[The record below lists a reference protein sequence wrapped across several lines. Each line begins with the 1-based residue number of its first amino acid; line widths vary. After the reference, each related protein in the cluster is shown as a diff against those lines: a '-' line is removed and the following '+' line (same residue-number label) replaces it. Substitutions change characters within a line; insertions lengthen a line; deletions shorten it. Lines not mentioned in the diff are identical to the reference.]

1 MPRDA
6 SFTLVQIEVE
16 KRRSVLIAKGRSA
29 GQGISPLA
37 YGGILDSYFRFL
49 VVTET
54 SFAALYRLEHWIL

>member
-6 SFTLVQIEVE
+6 SFTWVLVEAE
-16 KRRSVLIAKGRSA
+16 KRRSVLIANAGSE
-29 GQGISPLA
+29 GQGFSPMA

-49 VVTET
+49 IVTET